1 MASAVRERLFAVAGA
16 AFARDGFEPASLN
29 AILLEAGVGKSTF
42 FYYFVDKEDLFASVL
57 EAKMARIAKAVEPIA
72 LPDSRKR
79 FWAETTALLER
90 WAHAA
95 ASEPDFLPLQRALQP
110 LRRAPSPR
118 LAEVMRDVVAVYR
131 RVLER
136 GVELGLVRSDLP
148 LDTLVALTE
157 AVDLVFDD
165 LLHRNAAPT
174 AAALDAH
181 RARVFDTVRRLLRP

>member
-79 FWAETTALLER
+79 FWAETTALFER
-90 WAHAA
+90 WAHGAA
-95 ASEPDFLPLQRALQP
+95 NEPDFLALQRALQP